1 MPTDDY
7 IDLQAHE
14 KLMTKMQEVVD
25 KADQLIEASQDARDQ
40 VSEHNLDV
48 NAHPDI
54 RRELA
59 SLDAASNSSVAEAIQ
74 QHNESSDA
82 HADLFQA
89 IRDEMADTSD
99 AAALIQEAVSEHNS
113 SPQAHSDL
121 RQSLNKL
128 ETQVGT
134 VNVSELASA
143 IQNIEDTLG
152 TGDTSLPSNIAE
164 SIIELQSV
172 DARHDAEITQNRND
186 ISDIN
191 DYLYDTLERD
201 VVYVGNRSAAYEQEA
216 DTHHLSAEA
225 LRIGTELG
233 YDLFTEDGPN
243 FLNFVC
249 SLPPYVGRGTTKAFT
264 MTGVTSAGGTVT
276 YAITPGGGNITFS
289 KDENIADGESV
300 NVTVG
305 SGAGYHSLCYFTVTA
320 TDASTKSTRKVVAFY
335 VTTPINPDNVTLMDL
350 PSAVEPGQAYT
361 FTLRNL
367 VESNN
372 RYTYELDPGSSNILF
387 NESGVLDEGDEVT
400 AAIPSSA
407 TRGGTLSFNVI
418 IHDIYGPDTI
428 KTVTLSVN
436 ELPGAES
443 FTSNVPRMMA
453 PNTSQTIRFSG
464 ITSVDG
470 VAATYAIIEPSEY
483 LTFSKTEGIIANE
496 NVTMT
501 LDADALRGSHIS
513 FTVKTKD
520 KNNASLEIP
529 LGFQVNTLP
538 SSEDVTCT
546 MVESIDGGKTTT
558 MRISGGSDVED
569 STITYTIK
577 DVNSGFTFSRMNS
590 ITSSTAVSVTVPK
603 VAAVTQAKFNIYAV
617 DSLGEISAPKTVTV
631 TVNPVYVQVTPSI
644 TYPTAGISVPAEF
657 TARISAYNDY
667 VDV

>member
-7 IDLQAHE
+7 IDLGAHE
-14 KLMTKMQEVVD
+14 KLMAKMQEVVD
-25 KADQLIEASQDARDQ
+25 KADQIIDASQDARDQ
-40 VSEHNLDV
+40 VSEHNL
-48 NAHPDI
+48 NAEAHPDI
-54 RRELA
+54 RRLISEI
-59 SLDAASNSSVAEAIQ
+59 DAASNSSVAEAIQ

-82 HADLFQA
+82 HADLFAA
-89 IRDEMADTSD
+89 IRSEMADTSD
-99 AAALIQEAVSEHNS
+99 VSALIQEAVSEHNS
-113 SPQAHSDL
+113 SGQAHSDI
-121 RQSLNKL
+121 RQTLNKI

-134 VNVSELASA
+134 VNVSELANA
-143 IQNIEDTLG
+143 IQDIENTLG
-152 TGDTSLPSNIAE
+152 TGDTSLPENIAN
-164 SIIELQSV
+164 SIIDLQSV

-186 ISDIN
+186 IATIN
-191 DYLYDTLERD
+191 EYLYDTLERD
-201 VVYVGNRSAAYEQEA
+201 VVYVGNRGAAYEQEA

-233 YDLFTEDGPN
+233 YEMYTEDGPS

-249 SLPPYVGRGTTKAFT
+249 TLPPYVGRGTTKAFT
-264 MTGVTSAGGTVT
+264 MSGVTSAGGAVT
-276 YAITPGGGNITFS
+276 YAITPGGGNISFS
-289 KDENIADGESV
+289 KNSGIANEEEV
-300 NVTVG
+300 KVTVN
-305 SGAGYHSLCYFTVTA
+305 SGAGYHSMCYFTVTA
-320 TDASTKSTRKVVAFY
+320 TDAKSKSTRKVIAFY
-335 VTTPINPDNVTLMDL
+335 VTTPIDAKNITLLDL

-367 VESNN
+367 VESGE
-372 RYTYELDPGSSNILF
+372 RYTYELDPASSNILF
-387 NESGVLDEGDEVT
+387 NESGVLDEGSEVT
-400 AAIPSSA
+400 ASIPSSA
-407 TRGGTLSFNVI
+407 TRGGQLTFNVI
-418 IHDIYGPDTI
+418 IHDIYGPDTT
-428 KTVTLSVN
+428 KVVTLNVN

-470 VAATYAIIEPSEY
+470 VAATYAIIEPDEH

-501 LDADALRGSHIS
+501 LDADAPRGSHIS

-538 SSEDVTCT
+538 DSSKITCT
-546 MVESIDGGKTTT
+546 MVEEIDGGKKTT
-558 MRISGGSDVED
+558 MRINGGTDVED
-569 STITYTIK
+569 STVSYTIR
-577 DVNSGFTFSRMNS
+577 DVNSGFTFSRTNG
-590 ITSSTAVSVTVPK
+590 ITNNTAVSVTVPK
-603 VAAVTQAKFNIYAV
+603 VAAVTEAKFNIYAV
-617 DSLGEISAPKTVTV
+617 DSLGEISTPKTITV